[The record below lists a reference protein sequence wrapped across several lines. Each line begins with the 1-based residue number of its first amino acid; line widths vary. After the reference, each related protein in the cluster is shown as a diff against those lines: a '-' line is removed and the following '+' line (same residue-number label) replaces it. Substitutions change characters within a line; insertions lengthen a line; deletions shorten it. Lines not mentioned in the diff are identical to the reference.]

1 MKVIEWK
8 VVIEDNKIA
17 SIEKAIG
24 FPKNNIES
32 HLEIVGLL
40 ENLKQ
45 KHLDKMKTLLE
56 KDITADSADEELGC

>member
-8 VVIEDNKIA
+8 VVIQDNKIA
-17 SIEKAIG
+17 SIEKATG
-24 FPKNNIES
+24 FPKDNIES

-56 KDITADSADEELGC
+56 KNIDVSNTDEELGC

>member
-8 VVIEDNKIA
+8 VVIQNNKIA

-24 FPKNNIES
+24 FPKDNIES

-56 KDITADSADEELGC
+56 KDINLKDADEELGC